1 MSIGTLRGEP
11 DEVHKIHLARVN
23 ALAAGL
29 RAERAKSAEL
39 LAALVQLVACID
51 GTLPET
57 GECGLDVA
65 QAHAAVARAVIARAT
80 GGEP

>member
-1 MSIGTLRGEP
+1 MSIGILRGEP

-39 LAALVQLVACID
+39 LAALAHVLSLTPAKPGWSRD
-51 GTLPET
+51 YDAA
-57 GECGLDVA
+57 LD
-65 QAHAAVARAVIARAT
+65 QARAVIARAT